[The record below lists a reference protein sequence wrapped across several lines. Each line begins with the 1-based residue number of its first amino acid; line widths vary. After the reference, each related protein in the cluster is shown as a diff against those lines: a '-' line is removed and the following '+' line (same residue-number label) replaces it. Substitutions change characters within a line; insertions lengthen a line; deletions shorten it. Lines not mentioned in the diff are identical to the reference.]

1 LVTPGQT
8 SFALV
13 GAASIAAATLGS
25 PLAAIII
32 VFEMTGS
39 YEGAVLSMLSV
50 SLACLI
56 SRSFIGRS
64 LFDRQILSRGIIL
77 KDDHI

>member
-1 LVTPGQT
+1 MTPGQT

-13 GAASIAAATLGS
+13 GAASLAAATLGS

-50 SLACLI
+50 SVACHI
-56 SRSFIGRS
+56 SRSFVGRS
-64 LFDRQILSRGIIL
+64 LFDRQLSSRGIML